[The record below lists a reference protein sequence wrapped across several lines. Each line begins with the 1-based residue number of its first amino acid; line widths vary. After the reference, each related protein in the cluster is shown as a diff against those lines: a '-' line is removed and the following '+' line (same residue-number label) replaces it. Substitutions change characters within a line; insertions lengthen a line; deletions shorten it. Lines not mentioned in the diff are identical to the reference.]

1 MKKNNIKKILVRNS
15 TALQNSQKRLCDIYE
30 IMFSNENVLCESN
43 DGYKIKK
50 ETYSQIK
57 NRIEIAASGLYTKL
71 GANHNYVGLEME
83 NSAEWI
89 IGFWAILKSG
99 NKPYLVNTRYP
110 ATLTNSIFKTLD
122 IKYTV
127 CCEPSLLETQSIIL
141 SELDGETAPDD
152 SVFEDE
158 IAFSSS
164 ATSMNEVICFYTGL
178 QVSEQILNFKDIIKR
193 EPRIAKHYKGE
204 LKQLAFLPFYH
215 IFGLFAVYFWFTFFG
230 RTLVFLRDY
239 SAQTIQKTCKRHNV
253 THIFAVPAL
262 WHTVEKNII
271 STAKDMGEKKYN
283 KLQKALKLCTTLQ
296 NIFPRIGPSIAKS
309 IMSEITDKVF
319 GKSIIFCINGGSY
332 IKDSALE
339 LLNGIG
345 YCTYN
350 GYGMSEI
357 GITSVELRQK
367 PKWRNQNSIGMPF
380 TSVEY
385 KIDEDGILLVKGS
398 SICVR
403 KLKNGK
409 EEKFDGWFK
418 TGDKMEC
425 RDGNYFIL
433 GRESDVVIGENG
445 ENINP
450 DVIEKLFTLNNATAI
465 SVLGLDGENGQELS
479 LILQVGEFISQTTV
493 DELRNAAYKIN
504 DTLDKAC
511 AIKKFYFTNDNLCPP
526 TAIKVSRAQLYK
538 KIKDGEVTLIPFS
551 EMKSSSGS
559 NEDSKLGLAVKEIIC
574 DILKVEPEKVLAD
587 THIFYD
593 LGATSIQYFS
603 ILSALSEKFSISNY
617 QKTDTYCYTLKEIC
631 EYIEK
636 HI

>member
-1 MKKNNIKKILVRNS
+1 MKNNIKKILAHNS
-15 TALQNSQKRLCDIYE
+15 NALENSEKRLCDIYE
-30 IMFSNENVLCESN
+30 IMFSNKNILCESN
-43 DGYKIKK
+43 DGYRIKK

-57 NRIEIAASGLYTKL
+57 AKTEKVSAGLYEKV
-71 GANHNYVGLEME
+71 GANHDYIALEME
-83 NSAEWI
+83 NSPEWI
-89 IGFWAILKSG
+89 VAFWAILKSG

-110 ATLTNSIFKTLD
+110 SSLTNNILKTLE

-127 CCEPSLLETQSIIL
+127 CCESSNLETESLLI
-141 SELDGETAPDD
+141 SELCGETAPDL

-178 QVSEQILNFKDIIKR
+178 QISEQILNFKDIIKR
-193 EPRIAKHYKGE
+193 EPRMAKHYKGE

-230 RTLVFLRDY
+230 STLVFLRDY
-239 SAQTIQKTCKRHNV
+239 SAQTIQNTCRRHAV
-253 THIFAVPAL
+253 THVFAVPAL
-262 WHTVEKNII
+262 WHTVEKSII
-271 STAKDMGEKKYN
+271 SAAKDMGEHKYN
-283 KLQKALKLCTTLQ
+283 EMQKALKFCTKLQ

-309 IMSEITDKVF
+309 IMGEITDKVF

-357 GITSVELRQK
+357 GITSVELRRK

-385 KIDEDGILLVKGS
+385 KIDDEGILLVRGS
-398 SICVR
+398 SLCVK

-409 EEKFDGWFK
+409 EEKFDGWFR

-425 RDGNYFIL
+425 RDGSYYIL

-450 DVIEKLFTLNNATAI
+450 DLIEKLFTLNNAKAL

-479 LILQVGEFISQTTV
+479 LVLEVGEFVSQSAI
-493 DELRNAAYKIN
+493 DELRANAYAIN

-526 TAIKVSRAQLYK
+526 TAIKVSRQQLYK

-551 EMKSSSGS
+551 SMKSSSGTT
-559 NEDSKLGLAVKEIIC
+559 EDSKLSLAVKEIIC
-574 DILKVEPEKVLAD
+574 EVLKAEPEKVHSD

-617 QKTDTYCYTLKEIC
+617 KKTDTYCYTLKEIC

>member
-1 MKKNNIKKILVRNS
+1 MKKNNIKKILIRNS

-43 DGYKIKK
+43 DGYRIKK
-50 ETYSQIK
+50 QTYSQIK

-122 IKYTV
+122 IRYTV
-127 CCEPSLLETQSIIL
+127 CSEPSLLETKSIIL
-141 SELDGETAPDD
+141 SELGGETTPDE

-239 SAQTIQKTCKRHNV
+239 SAQTIQKTCRRHNV

-271 STAKDMGEKKYN
+271 STAKDMGEKKYK

-309 IMSEITDKVF
+309 IMSEITQKVF

-385 KIDEDGILLVKGS
+385 KIDEDGILMVKGS
-398 SICVR
+398 SICVK

-465 SVLGLDGENGQELS
+465 SVLGLDGENAQELS

-493 DELRNAAYKIN
+493 DELRNTAYKIN

-526 TAIKVSRAQLYK
+526 TAIKVSRQQLYK
-538 KIKDGEVTLIPFS
+538 KIKDGEVTLIPFAS
-551 EMKSSSGS
+551 MKSSSGS
-559 NEDSKLGLAVKEIIC
+559 NEDSKLGLAVKKIIC
-574 DILKVEPEKVLAD
+574 DILKVEPEKVQND

>member
-1 MKKNNIKKILVRNS
+1 MKNNIKHVLRCNS
-15 TALQNSQKRLCDIYE
+15 FALENSQKRLCDIYE
-30 IMFSNENVLCESN
+30 IMFSNENILCESN
-43 DGYKIKK
+43 DGYRIKK

-57 NRIEIAASGLYTKL
+57 TKIEKATAGLYEKV
-71 GANHNYVGLEME
+71 GAKHSYIALEME
-83 NSAEWI
+83 NSPEWI
-89 IGFWAILKSG
+89 VAFWAILKSG

-110 ATLTNSIFKTLD
+110 SSLTNNILKTLD
-122 IKYTV
+122 VKYTV
-127 CCEPSLLETQSIIL
+127 CCETSLLETESLLVSQL
-141 SELDGETAPDD
+141 SGKTAPDD
-152 SVFEDE
+152 SVFENE

-164 ATSMNEVICFYTGL
+164 ATSMNEVICFYTGF
-178 QVSEQILNFKDIIKR
+178 QISEQILNFKDIIKR
-193 EPRIAKHYKGE
+193 EPRIAKHYKGK

-230 RTLVFLRDY
+230 CTLVFLRDY
-239 SAQTIQKTCKRHNV
+239 SSQTIQNTCRRHGV

-271 STAKDMGEKKYN
+271 SAAKDMGEKKY
-283 KLQKALKLCTTLQ
+283 KKMQKALKFCTKLQ
-296 NIFPRIGPSIAKS
+296 NMFPRIGPSIAKS

-357 GITSVELRQK
+357 GITSVELRRK
-367 PKWRNQNSIGMPF
+367 PKSRNLNSIGIPF

-385 KIDEDGILLVKGS
+385 KIDQDGILLVRGS
-398 SICVR
+398 SLCVK

-409 EEKFDGWFK
+409 EEKFDGWFR

-425 RDGNYFIL
+425 RDGSYFIL

-450 DVIEKLFTLNNATAI
+450 DVIEKLFALNNAKSL

-479 LILQVGEFISQTTV
+479 LVLEVGEFISQSTI
-493 DELRNAAYKIN
+493 DELRSKAYSIN

-526 TAIKVSRAQLYK
+526 TAIKVSRQQLYK

-551 EMKSSSGS
+551 SMKSSSGTS
-559 NEDSKLGLAVKEIIC
+559 EDSKLSLAVKEIIC
-574 DILKVEPEKVLAD
+574 EVLKIEPEKVLSD

-617 QKTDTYCYTLKEIC
+617 KKTDTYCYTLKEIC

>member
-1 MKKNNIKKILVRNS
+1 MKNNIKHVLRCNS
-15 TALQNSQKRLCDIYE
+15 FALENSQKRLCDIYE
-30 IMFSNENVLCESN
+30 IMFSNENILCESN
-43 DGYKIKK
+43 DGYRIKK

-57 NRIEIAASGLYTKL
+57 TKIEKATAGLYEKV
-71 GANHNYVGLEME
+71 GAKHSYIALEME
-83 NSAEWI
+83 NSPEWI
-89 IGFWAILKSG
+89 VAFWAILKSG

-110 ATLTNSIFKTLD
+110 SSLTNNILKTLD
-122 IKYTV
+122 VKYTV
-127 CCEPSLLETQSIIL
+127 CCETSLLETESLLVSQL
-141 SELDGETAPDD
+141 SGKTAPDD
-152 SVFEDE
+152 SVFENE

-164 ATSMNEVICFYTGL
+164 ATSMNEVICFYTGF
-178 QVSEQILNFKDIIKR
+178 QISEQILNFKDIIKR

-230 RTLVFLRDY
+230 CTLVFLRDY
-239 SAQTIQKTCKRHNV
+239 SSQTIQNTCRRHGV

-271 STAKDMGEKKYN
+271 SAAKDMGEKKY
-283 KLQKALKLCTTLQ
+283 KKMQKALKFCTKLQ
-296 NIFPRIGPSIAKS
+296 NMFPRIGPSIAKS

-357 GITSVELRQK
+357 GITSVELRRK
-367 PKWRNQNSIGMPF
+367 PKLRNLNSIGIPF

-385 KIDEDGILLVKGS
+385 KIDQDGILLVRGS
-398 SICVR
+398 SLCVK

-409 EEKFDGWFK
+409 EEKFDGWFR

-425 RDGNYFIL
+425 RDGSYFIL

-450 DVIEKLFTLNNATAI
+450 DVIEKLFALNNAKSL

-479 LILQVGEFISQTTV
+479 LVLEVGEFISQSTI
-493 DELRNAAYKIN
+493 DELRSKAYSIN

-526 TAIKVSRAQLYK
+526 TAIKVSRQQLYK

-551 EMKSSSGS
+551 SMKSSSGTS
-559 NEDSKLGLAVKEIIC
+559 EDSKLSLAVKEIIC
-574 DILKVEPEKVLAD
+574 EVLKVEPEKVLSD

-617 QKTDTYCYTLKEIC
+617 KKTDTYCYTLKEIC